1 MNKEE
6 EYRDWEETLLFGPH
20 QAPVALLYT
29 ETLRLIRCIHDS
41 FIKNDL
47 PVAFRNFPSPLSP
60 AAASLC
66 RFRSLKTHKILYI
79 GTVVHRETIDAVL
92 SVKTTGDFA
101 RRKSSFCNNRIGRHG
116 HVDGNVAR
124 VGEQPKHLFFF
135 WLDDDIMVYIDDI
148 GGNLRWRDDLE
159 EWWRD
164 DLEEW
169 WK

>member
-41 FIKNDL
+41 FFEYDL

-66 RFRSLKTHKILYI
+66 RFRSLKTHKILNI
-79 GTVVHRETIDAVL
+79 GTVVHRETIDTVL
-92 SVKTTGDFA
+92 SVNITGDFA
-101 RRKSSFCNNRIGRHG
+101 RRKSSFCNDGIGTHRN
-116 HVDGNVAR
+116 VDGDASR
-124 VGEQPKHLFFF
+124 VGEQPKHFYFFP
-135 WLDDDIMVYIDDI
+135 I
-148 GGNLRWRDDLE
+148 GRRHCGINDHIEQL
-159 EWWRD
+159 
-164 DLEEW
+164 
-169 WK
+169 